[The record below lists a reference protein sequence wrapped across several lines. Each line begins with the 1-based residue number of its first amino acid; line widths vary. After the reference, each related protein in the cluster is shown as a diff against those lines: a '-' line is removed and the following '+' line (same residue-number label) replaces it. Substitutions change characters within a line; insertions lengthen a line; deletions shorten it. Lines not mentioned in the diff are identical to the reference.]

1 MKILSIYVTIILLNM
16 PVWAAERGLV
26 AYWTFDDIR
35 VERRP
40 VDMERGETFIPKEKF
55 AYVREEASGQE
66 QELNGKY
73 YESVA
78 GVKGRALLLDG
89 YTTHVAPD
97 EDQTAYV
104 SGDFSVEAWIALGA
118 YPKNWCPI
126 IDHQRPVSDGDFR
139 GYFFGIDALG
149 RVMFRIATHGR
160 EETVVHAERIPLKTW
175 THVACVY
182 DANRGM
188 AIHVNGKRVNSLKPD
203 MPFAAVD
210 PDWYF
215 ETPMLIAKSRTKHR
229 PYGTIRPHGTMES
242 HTCLDGLLDELKI
255 YDRALKDTEISA
267 AYAKYKATATPA
279 LPDRILPA
287 GPKGPARFGAINANL
302 KYYPAWDAPWQVA
315 DSVDV
320 VVRFDETDCRFVF
333 WHGTAY
339 IPNWVT
345 ENGIWFN
352 NGFNEGWND
361 HGSCEPMSD
370 KKAKYSTVKIVES
383 NAARVVVQWRYGL
396 VDVVNTFAFEDPDTG
411 WGDWT
416 NETFTIYPNMIGV
429 RKDMLLS
436 NAPRAAHEWQ
446 ESIMVMGPGQRPDE
460 VLEFAALS
468 LANIKG
474 QSHTYSWEHETP
486 PDMPEKPGQHNIQTV
501 NTKSKY
507 RPFSA
512 IRPQDNPE
520 MDIYAGEIRRDVCV
534 FPWWNHWPV
543 APRPTDGRYA
553 MFDDRASHASLSH
566 WIWDA
571 YETTDASMTK
581 IMLNGLTDKS
591 AEELVPLTRSWANP
605 PKLRIVGSGFRNEGY
620 DPTDLAFHLTCKNG
634 AKPLTMKIA
643 ASQESPIVDPAFVVN
658 NWGYDSADLQ
668 VNGRTIEQGKDFRV
682 GHRERLDGTDLI
694 VWFRFEAT
702 EPVTIRLIPVQ

>member
-1 MKILSIYVTIILLNM
+1 MRTLHYALTFVFLNI
-16 PVWAAERGLV
+16 PALGAETGPV

-55 AYVREEASGQE
+55 AYVREEISGTE
-66 QELNGKY
+66 QDLNGIY
-73 YESVA
+73 YESVL
-78 GVKGRALLLDG
+78 GVNGRALLLDG
-89 YTTHVAPD
+89 YTTHLAPD
-97 EDQTAYV
+97 EEQTAYV

-126 IDHQRPVSDGDFR
+126 VDHQRPVSDGDFR

-149 RVMFRIATHGR
+149 RIMFRIATQGK
-160 EETVVHAERIPLKTW
+160 EDLLVHAERIPLETW

-182 DANRGM
+182 GADRGM
-188 AIHVNGKRVNSLKPD
+188 QIYINGKRVSTSAPD
-203 MPFAAVD
+203 LPFRAVD
-210 PDWYF
+210 PEWYF
-215 ETPMLIAKSRTKHR
+215 ETPMLIGKSRTKHR

-255 YDRALKDTEISA
+255 YDRALDDTEIAA
-267 AYAKYKATATPA
+267 AYAKHRSMAAPP
-279 LPDRILPA
+279 LPKRILPA
-287 GPKGPARFGAINANL
+287 GPKGPAHFGAIHANL
-302 KYYPAWDAPWQVA
+302 KYYPSWDAPWQVA

-320 VVRFDETDCRFVF
+320 VVRFDETPCRFVF
-333 WHGTAY
+333 WHGTSY

-352 NGFNEGWND
+352 NGFNEGWNE

-370 KKAKYSTVKIVES
+370 KKAKYSTVKIAES

-416 NETFTIYPNMIGV
+416 NETFTIYPNMVGV
-429 RKDMLLS
+429 RKDTLLS
-436 NAPRAAHEWQ
+436 NAPRAEHEWQ

-468 LANIKG
+468 LANMEGK
-474 QSHTYSWEHETP
+474 SHTYSWEHETP
-486 PDMPEKPGQHNIQTV
+486 PDMPEQPGRHNIQTV

-512 IRPQDNPE
+512 IRPQDNPK
-520 MDIYAGEIRRDVCV
+520 MDIYAGEIRREVCV
-534 FPWWNHWPV
+534 FPWWNHWPA

-566 WIWDA
+566 WFWDA

-581 IMLNGLTDKS
+581 IMLNGLTDKTV
-591 AEELVPLTRSWANP
+591 EELVPLTKSWANP
-605 PKLRIVGSGFRNEGY
+605 PKLTVMGGGFSNKGY
-620 DPTDLAFHLTCKNG
+620 DPTDLAFHLTARQG
-634 AKPLTMKIA
+634 AQTLTMKIA
-643 ASQESPIVDPAFVVN
+643 ASLESPIVDPAFVIN
-658 NWGYDSADLQ
+658 DWGYAGADLK
-668 VNGRTIEQGKDFRV
+668 VNGKTIAHGNSLRM

-694 VWFRFEAT
+694 VWFRFETT
-702 EPVTIRLIPVQ
+702 EPVTVKLTPVQ